1 MIQLFACRGEMA
13 WDATVC
19 HTCAPT
25 YSYIPFTESSF
36 GSAVEMADAAKYS
49 ASLKRF
55 DFRQVVR
62 SSGDSRRLRSQHT
75 YAFQRNRGL
84 DFRSQRIPR
93 RPSRLY
99 REIAAAIS
107 QRRLYFQI
115 SNTACILEAN
125 SRETPASAA
134 KRKAYIV
141 FLDRIGVPARWI
153 PIWHA
158 NCFLSHICIF
168 LISFMKILWV
178 TCIIVINLPSIL
190 TLSFSIIKFLF
201 HVT

>member
-1 MIQLFACRGEMA
+1 MRWRGTRQYVIRARRRTRTSHSPRAALDRPLKWPMRRS
-13 WDATVC
+13 TQRV
-19 HTCAPT
+19 
-25 YSYIPFTESSF
+25 SSALTF
-36 GSAVEMADAAKYS
+36 
-49 ASLKRF
+49 
-55 DFRQVVR
+55 VR

-75 YAFQRNRGL
+75 YDFQRNRGL
-84 DFRSQRIPR
+84 YFRSQRIPR

-141 FLDRIGVPARWI
+141 FLDRIGVPAR
-153 PIWHA
+153 
-158 NCFLSHICIF
+158 
-168 LISFMKILWV
+168 
-178 TCIIVINLPSIL
+178 
-190 TLSFSIIKFLF
+190 
-201 HVT
+201 